1 MAGVFVLRWMGAAAI
16 VVVSVVAAWIGL
28 FVSWSNPDAAWP
40 LFLTFAASVPSVAGV
55 VMGSW
60 LWWAGRGWPPDRF
73 GRACVVFAAGTL
85 AALAVCAFV
94 LAVIDIGTPVERW
107 SECGPFRTVCATFVG
122 LHMANMTAV
131 VTFGL
136 VFPALLPFGAAGL
149 SMLLPAQVAAGRTGT
164 ALAVFGV
171 AAATG
176 FAIVAGLAIGEA

>member
-1 MAGVFVLRWMGAAAI
+1 MAGVFVFRWMGVAAI
-16 VVVSVVAAWIGL
+16 AAVSVVAAWIGL

-40 LFLTFAASVPSVAGV
+40 QLLTFAASLPSVAGV
-55 VMGSW
+55 AMGSW
-60 LWWAGRGWPPDRF
+60 LWWAGRGWPPHRF
-73 GRACVVFAAGTL
+73 DRACVAFAAGTL
-85 AALAVCAFV
+85 AALAVSTFV
-94 LAVIDIGTPVERW
+94 IGFIDIGTPVGRW
-107 SECGPFRTVCATFVG
+107 SECGPFRAVCATFVG

-136 VFPALLPFGAAGL
+136 VFPALLPFCAAGL